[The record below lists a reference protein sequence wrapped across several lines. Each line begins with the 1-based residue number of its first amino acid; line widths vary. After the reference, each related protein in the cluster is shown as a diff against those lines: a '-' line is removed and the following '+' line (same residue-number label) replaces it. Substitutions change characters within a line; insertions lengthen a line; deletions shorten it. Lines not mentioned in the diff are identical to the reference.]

1 MFSVFS
7 PNTEHRTPNT
17 RASDAAI
24 SRRTF
29 LGQASCAAVTAIP
42 VINTILNL
50 KLAGSV
56 AAAEPALGEYRAL
69 VCLFLNGGN
78 DSFNMLAP
86 YSGQAY
92 TDYANIRQDL
102 ALIPD
107 YDNPEQSQLL
117 PITPEDYSGPA
128 LGVHYGMPELQQ
140 LFENGNAA
148 FVSNVGTLVEPINK
162 TQYNNGS
169 VPLPLGLFSHSD
181 QIEQWQTSLPD
192 TRTAVGWAGRIADI
206 LSSLNN
212 NDKVS
217 MNISLSGSNVWQSG
231 LSVFEYAITPGGAV
245 GLDGYLSGWQPN
257 SALNQIRSAAVDSQ
271 LAMQYSNLFTQ
282 AFAKS
287 KRDAVE
293 AYEVFSGATSNALP
307 GGVTFPGSNLAQ
319 QLQMVAKTIAGRN
332 QLGVQRQ
339 TFFVSLGGWDH
350 HDEVL
355 NNQAAMLPVVS
366 QAVGAFYN
374 ALVAL
379 GVQDQV
385 TLFSCSDFGRTL
397 TSNGQGS
404 DHAWGGN
411 HFVVGGGVNGRRVYG
426 QYPDLVEN
434 NPLDVGRGRLIPTT
448 SADEYFAELAL
459 WLGVSRGS
467 LPLVLPNIERFY
479 DPNSV
484 DWPVGFMA

>member
-1 MFSVFS
+1 MYRLDKRMKFSRT
-7 PNTEHRTPNT
+7 PNTEHRNLL
-17 RASDAAI
+17 
-24 SRRTF
+24 SRRQF
-29 LGQASCAAVTAIP
+29 LGQASCAAVSAIP
-42 VINTILNL
+42 VINTLLNL

-56 AAAEPALGEYRAL
+56 AAAEPGVGEYRAL

-102 ALIPD
+102 ALVPN
-107 YDNPEQSQLL
+107 YSNPLLSQLL
-117 PITPEDYSGPA
+117 PITPLNYDGPP
-128 LGVHYGMPELQQ
+128 LGVHYGMPELHQ
-140 LFENGNAA
+140 LFEDGNAA
-148 FVSNVGTLVEPINK
+148 FVSNVGTLVEPITK
-162 TQYNNGS
+162 AEYNNGS

-192 TRTAVGWAGRIADI
+192 TRTAVGWAGRIADL
-206 LSSLNN
+206 LSSLNS

-231 LSVFEYAITPGGAV
+231 LSVFEYAITPDGAV
-245 GLDGYLSGWQPN
+245 GLDGYQSGWQPN
-257 SALNQIRSAAVDSQ
+257 STLSQIRSSAVDGQ
-271 LAMQYSNLFTQ
+271 LAVQYGNLFAQ

-287 KRDAVE
+287 KKDAVD
-293 AYEVFSGATSNALP
+293 AYEIFSGATSAELP
-307 GGVTFPGSNLAQ
+307 GSVAFPGTNLAQ
-319 QLQMVAKTIAGRN
+319 QLRMVAKTIAGRG

-366 QAVGAFYN
+366 QAVGAFYE

-411 HFVVGGGVNGRRVYG
+411 HFVVGGGVNGRQVFG

-459 WLGVSRGS
+459 WLGVSKAS
-467 LPLVLPNIERFY
+467 LPLVLPNIDRFY
-479 DPNSV
+479 NTTSES
-484 DWPVGFMA
+484 WPVGFLA